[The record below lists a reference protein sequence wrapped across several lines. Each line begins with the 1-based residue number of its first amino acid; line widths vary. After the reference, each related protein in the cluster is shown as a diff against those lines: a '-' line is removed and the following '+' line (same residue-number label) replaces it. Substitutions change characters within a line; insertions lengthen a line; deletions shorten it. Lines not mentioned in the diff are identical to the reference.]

1 MKNLLTSL
9 FALFS
14 LMQLN
19 AQSLTVAEMD
29 TVLEVNS
36 TNIADYGFS
45 IKVENTSA
53 SEVEVYVKRAYHEM
67 NCAYDSGYFCWDFC
81 YGSDIDNSIGSVVFQ
96 PGDIKSDF
104 SGHVYS
110 PNSGNTCMDS
120 TRYVFYNGKDINDSL
135 SVWVTISAGPTMGS
149 VELNVS
155 EHQVYPNPARN
166 ILTIEVQKEVEFTLY
181 NTLGEKVKS
190 TRLIRGKNAISV
202 ADMANGLYLYSVDG
216 SSFKR
221 LTINH

>member
-1 MKNLLTSL
+1 
-9 FALFS
+9 
-14 LMQLN
+14 MQLN

-96 PGDIKSDF
+96 PGDIKSIF
-104 SGHVYS
+104 
-110 PNSGNTCMDS
+110 
-120 TRYVFYNGKDINDSL
+120 
-135 SVWVTISAGPTMGS
+135 
-149 VELNVS
+149 
-155 EHQVYPNPARN
+155 PAMC
-166 ILTIEVQKEVEFTLY
+166 ILQILEILV
-181 NTLGEKVKS
+181 
-190 TRLIRGKNAISV
+190 
-202 ADMANGLYLYSVDG
+202 
-216 SSFKR
+216 
-221 LTINH
+221 

>member
-1 MKNLLTSL
+1 MRNIVASFFAL
-9 FALFS
+9 FALV
-14 LMQLN
+14 QLN
-19 AQSLTVAEMD
+19 AQSLSVAEMD

-36 TNIADYGFS
+36 TSTADYSFS
-45 IKVENTSA
+45 IKVENTS
-53 SEVEVYVKRAYHEM
+53 STQLEVYVKRAYHAM

-110 PNSGNTCMDS
+110 PSSGNTCMDS
-120 TRYVFYNGKDINDSL
+120 IRYVFYNGEDINDSL
-135 SVWVTISAGPTMGS
+135 SVWVTISAGPTMES
-149 VELNVS
+149 VELNIV
-155 EHQVYPNPARN
+155 EHQLYPNPVRN
-166 ILTIEVQKEVEFTLY
+166 LLNIEVQREVEFTLY
-181 NTLGEKVKS
+181 NTLGEKMKS
-190 TRLIRGKNAISV
+190 IRLNHGKNAISV
-202 ADMANGLYLYSVDG
+202 SNMANGLYLYSIDG

>member
-1 MKNLLTSL
+1 
-9 FALFS
+9 
-14 LMQLN
+14 
-19 AQSLTVAEMD
+19 MD

-120 TRYVFYNGKDINDSL
+120 TRYVFYNGKDNNDSL

-155 EHQVYPNPARN
+155 EHHVYPNPARN
-166 ILTIEVQKEVEFTLY
+166 ILTIEVQK
-181 NTLGEKVKS
+181 
-190 TRLIRGKNAISV
+190 
-202 ADMANGLYLYSVDG
+202 G
-216 SSFKR
+216 SG
-221 LTINH
+221 IHII